1 MHRSKAG
8 PTFMLTTL
16 LGWCGVVS
24 CTDSSPEPA
33 VGGIV
38 RIATEPS
45 QLLSGPEV
53 AGRIG
58 DYVFDNGEVR
68 FVVQSPD
75 SSTGW
80 GLYGGALMDAATLR
94 ADGPSVDGLEE
105 IFVQCDLRGF
115 RPTSAEIVE
124 PGGDDSPGILRLIGA
139 DGGIPFLD
147 ALLPRDPLEVSITVD
162 LLLPAKGRTLD
173 IKIAA
178 KDERKK
184 GARDLACGIVLL
196 PGDSHQMY
204 VPGVGLSDEFG
215 GKQAYLAAEAG
226 AGGTSYVL
234 HKDDEPL
241 NVLISGFP
249 FLPIA
254 TDPKPFLAN
263 ATLRET
269 YHLTMGAGPG
279 VHSALVAAGFAGGPD
294 SRVVTLT
301 LTGAEVAELQE
312 VSVIFVN
319 AALGSRSVVTA
330 EVLDAQSQLQ
340 VDLPPAT
347 YEVILRSRD
356 RGAELQRFPLE
367 VVAGEGALVVEQ
379 AVGGLGAVLVTSTAL
394 GLDGSATGPTPVRI
408 RVIGGHG
415 AQPAAGASYEAYAQ
429 PEHRFSLAAGSYTV
443 VVSRG
448 PEHELHVEDIVVAEG
463 ETVAVQAE
471 LRQVVD
477 RSGWV
482 SADLHVH
489 GTRSS
494 DSEVARLVRV
504 LGAAAEGLDVLLATD
519 HDAVTD
525 YRPEVAE
532 LGLQDRLRT
541 ASGIEMSM
549 LYGHIN
555 GFPVE
560 ATNPADHW
568 RPAWFVYDADGR
580 YERAKEPVEVIQ
592 ALRNVGAQVV
602 QINHP
607 RASQSL
613 FNYLDL
619 DPMTGATEKT
629 WPEPDALE
637 LLNGKR
643 LDEYNQVIQ
652 DFHGI
657 LLSGRR
663 VTGTGTSDIHGEFG
677 VGYARTYV
685 RVDDSGSLADF
696 DLQKLWDGLKS
707 GRAIAASGSFVEVTV
722 QQGQSIG
729 AVGDTIEVTGPVTLN
744 VRVQAPS
751 WMKPSHIKIYQ
762 RRGVLVERD
771 ITMSDADPRNAAMRF
786 EGTFTATVTQDTYFM
801 VEVSGTEGRPW
812 IDDEL
817 TVTNPIFVDAD
828 GGGLSF

>member
-1 MHRSKAG
+1 MHRTKVI
-8 PTFMLTTL
+8 PILILTAAI
-16 LGWCGVVS
+16 GWVGS
-24 CTDSSPEPA
+24 CTDNSPQP
-33 VGGIV
+33 VGGIARV
-38 RIATEPS
+38 VVEPS

-53 AGRIG
+53 AGRLG
-58 DYVFDNGEVR
+58 DFVLDNGEVR
-68 FVVQSPD
+68 FVVQSPN

-80 GLYGGALMDAATLR
+80 GLYGGALMDAATLGP
-94 ADGPSVDGLEE
+94 DGASVDGLEE

-115 RPTSAEIVE
+115 KPTSAEIVE
-124 PGGDDSPGILRLIGA
+124 PGGDGVPGMLRLKGT

-147 ALLPRDPLEVSITVD
+147 ALLPRDPLQISITVD
-162 LLLPAKGRTLD
+162 LVLAPSGRTLD
-173 IKIAA
+173 LNITA
-178 KDERKK
+178 KDERKR

-204 VPGVGLSDEFG
+204 VPGEGLSDDFG

-234 HKDDEPL
+234 YQDDEPL
-241 NVLISGFP
+241 NVLLSGVP

-254 TDPKPFLAN
+254 TDSKPFLAN
-263 ATLRET
+263 ATLKET
-269 YHLTMGAGPG
+269 YHLTMGSGPG
-279 VHSALVAAGFAGGPD
+279 VHSALVAAGLLGGAGTRP
-294 SRVVTLT
+294 VTLT
-301 LTGAEVAELQE
+301 MTGAEVSELRE

-319 AALGSRSVVTA
+319 EALVASQKVVTA
-330 EVLDAQSQLQ
+330 EVLDAQSQVQ

-347 YEVILRSRD
+347 YEVILKSRD

-367 VVAGEGALVVEQ
+367 VLPGEGALVLEQ
-379 AVGGLGAVLVTSTAL
+379 AIAGLGAVLVKSSEV
-394 GLDGSATGPTPVRI
+394 GLDGTAKGPTPVRI
-408 RVIGGHG
+408 RVMGGHG
-415 AQPAAGASYEAYAQ
+415 AHPAAPAAYEAYAQ
-429 PEHRFSLAAGSYTV
+429 PEHRFSLAAGNYTL

-448 PEHELHVEDIVVAEG
+448 PEHELHVEDIVVVEGQVLEVAAE
-463 ETVAVQAE
+463 V
-471 LRQVVD
+471 RQVVD

-489 GTRSS
+489 ATRSS

-504 LGAAAEGLDVLLATD
+504 LGAASEGLDVLLATD

-560 ATNPADHW
+560 ATSPADHW
-568 RPAWFVYDADGR
+568 RPAWFVYNADGG
-580 YERAKEPVEVIQ
+580 YERAKEPVEVVQ
-592 ALRNVGAQVV
+592 ALRAEGAQVV

-619 DPMTGATEKT
+619 DPMTGATDRT
-629 WPEPDALE
+629 WPEPDAIE

-643 LDEYNQVIQ
+643 LDEYQQVIQ

-657 LLSGRR
+657 LLAGRR
-663 VTGTGTSDIHGEFG
+663 VTGTGTSDIHGTFG

-685 RVDDSGSLADF
+685 RVEDAGTLAEL
-696 DLQKLWDGLKS
+696 DLQKLWDGLKA
-707 GRAIAASGSFVEVTV
+707 GRAIAASGAFVGVRV
-722 QQGQSIG
+722 QQGQTVGKI
-729 AVGDTIEVTGPVTLN
+729 GDTIEATGPVTVN

-762 RRGVLVERD
+762 RRDVLVERE
-771 ITMSDADPRNAAMRF
+771 ITMSDADPRNAALRF
-786 EGTFTATVTQDTYFM
+786 EGTFTATVTRDTYFM